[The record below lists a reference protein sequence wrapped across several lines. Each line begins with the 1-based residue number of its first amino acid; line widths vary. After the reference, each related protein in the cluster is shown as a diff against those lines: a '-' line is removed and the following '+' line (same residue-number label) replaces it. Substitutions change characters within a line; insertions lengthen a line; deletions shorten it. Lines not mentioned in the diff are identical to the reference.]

1 MKKLILLN
9 TLLLL
14 TLSSFTSAQNSDPLR
29 EKLLRIIDGKK
40 AKVGIAVQSF
50 DGKDTL
56 SINGDEKF
64 PMQSVYKYHLALA
77 VLNRV
82 DKGEFSLDQDI
93 KISKEDVTN
102 DLYSPIRE
110 KYPDGT
116 TMKLSDVLRYTISES
131 DNVGCD
137 VLMRLIGGPETVEKY
152 LKDNGVNELAIVYDE
167 KTQQSNWENQ
177 FKNWTTPKAANLA
190 LVKFY
195 KNKNNLLSQN
205 SYNFLWDTMNGTKT
219 GRNSIKGELPSNT
232 IVAHKT
238 GHSGTNEDGVTAAV
252 NDIGIVSVPNGKYF
266 YLSVFV
272 SNSSEDEETNQKI
285 IADIA
290 KATWDYFM
298 AK

>member
-14 TLSSFTSAQNSDPLR
+14 TLNSFTSAQSSDSLKG
-29 EKLLRIIDGKK
+29 KLLRIIDGKK
-40 AKVGIAVQSF
+40 AKVGVAVQSF

-93 KISKEDVTN
+93 NISKEDVTN

-137 VLMRLIGGPETVEKY
+137 VLLRLIGGPETVEKY

-177 FKNWTTPKAANLA
+177 FRNWTTPKAANLA

-195 KNKNNLLSQN
+195 ENENHLLSQD
-205 SYNFLWDTMNGTKT
+205 SYNFLWDTMKGTKT

-252 NDIGIVSVPNGKYF
+252 NDIGIVSVPNGEYF

-298 AK
+298 AR

>member
-1 MKKLILLN
+1 MKNLILLN
-9 TLLLL
+9 ALLLL
-14 TLSSFTSAQNSDPLR
+14 VVNSFVSAQNTDSLR
-29 EKLLRIIDGKK
+29 DKLLRIINGKN
-40 AKVGIAVQSF
+40 AIVGIAVQSF

-102 DLYSPIRE
+102 NLYSPIRE

-252 NDIGIVSVPNGKYF
+252 NDIGIVSVPNGRYF

-272 SNSSEDEETNQKI
+272 SNSSEEEETNQKI

-290 KATWDYFM
+290 KATWDYYM
-298 AK
+298 AR

>member
-1 MKKLILLN
+1 MKRLVLLN

-14 TLSSFTSAQNSDPLR
+14 TLNSFTSAHNSDPLR

-40 AKVGIAVQSF
+40 AKVGVAVQSF

-137 VLMRLIGGPETVEKY
+137 VLMRLIGGPETVERY
-152 LKDNGVNELAIVYDE
+152 LKDNGINDLAIVYDE

-195 KNKNNLLSQN
+195 ENKIHLLSQN
-205 SYNFLWDTMNGTKT
+205 SYNFLWETMKGTKT
-219 GRNSIKGELPSNT
+219 GRKSIKGELPSNT
-232 IVAHKT
+232 VVAHKT
-238 GHSGTNEDGVTAAV
+238 GHSGTNEKGLTAAV
-252 NDIGIVSVPNGKYF
+252 NDIGIVFLPNKKYF

-290 KATWDYFM
+290 KAAWDYFI